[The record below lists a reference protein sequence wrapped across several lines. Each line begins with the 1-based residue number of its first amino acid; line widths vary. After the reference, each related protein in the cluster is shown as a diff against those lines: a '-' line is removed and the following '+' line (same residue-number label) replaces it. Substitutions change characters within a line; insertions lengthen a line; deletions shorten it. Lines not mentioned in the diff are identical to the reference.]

1 MKRTAVLFAPLL
13 VLAALASTASA
24 AEPPLAK
31 GGGKPARPA
40 PLLVV
45 GWDGGDWKLL
55 DPLMQRGLLPN
66 LSALVARGRTW
77 NLETVNPM
85 ISPLIWTTRARLP
98 ISGWS
103 RKVPAIWN
111 VASAKGL
118 KVGVVGWWA
127 TWPAEK
133 VNGFFVSDRAP
144 PVLFPAEVL
153 SGSPALTWP
162 EGLAEGVRLV
172 GRRDGTPGFDE

>member
-1 MKRTAVLFAPLL
+1 M
-13 VLAALASTASA
+13 
-24 AEPPLAK
+24 K

-45 GWDGGDWKLL
+45 GWDGADWKLL
-55 DPLMQRGLLPN
+55 DPLMQRGPPAESLGARRARADLEPRDREPDD
-66 LSALVARGRTW
+66 LAAHLDDVRDGTVARGPRRRR
-77 NLETVNPM
+77 LPG
-85 ISPLIWTTRARLP
+85 ARSEDADALP

-133 VNGFFVSDRAP
+133 VNGFFVSDRAS
-144 PVLFPAEVL
+144 PVLFRP
-153 SGSPALTWP
+153 
-162 EGLAEGVRLV
+162 RC
-172 GRRDGTPGFDE
+172 

>member
-1 MKRTAVLFAPLL
+1 MKRTSLLFPILL
-13 VLAALASTASA
+13 ILGALAWTASA
-24 AEPPLAK
+24 AEPPPAM
-31 GGGKPARPA
+31 GGKAARPA
-40 PLLVV
+40 PLFVV
-45 GWDGGDWKLL
+45 GWDGADWKLL

-66 LSALVARGRTW
+66 LSALLARGRTW

-85 ISPLIWTTRARLP
+85 ISPLIWTTLATGRSPVDHGIADFQELDPKTRVRVP

-127 TWPAEK
+127 TW
-133 VNGFFVSDRAP
+133 
-144 PVLFPAEVL
+144 
-153 SGSPALTWP
+153 
-162 EGLAEGVRLV
+162 
-172 GRRDGTPGFDE
+172 